1 MKTECPWGVRMWSLL
16 PLTEFGLGI
25 NLKVPSWLWT
35 GIRSLSAEG
44 VDHIWITAISSV
56 TLFL

>member
-44 VDHIWITAISSV
+44 VDHM
-56 TLFL
+56 